1 MFLYFMRHAEA
12 EEARPGLTDFDR
24 PLTEKGLRRSKEAG
38 KALAAMKI
46 ELARIFTSPLVR
58 ARQTAE
64 SVAAEL
70 NVPVETAKILG
81 THFGLQDLQS
91 LCKEFNDQ
99 ESIMLVGHEP
109 DFSLVIG
116 ELIGGGAVEMKKGS
130 IACVYTVNISRG
142 GNTLLWLLNG
152 KQLSL
157 IAK

>member
-1 MFLYFMRHAEA
+1 MLLYFMRHAEA
-12 EEARPGLTDFDR
+12 EEARPGQLDFAR

-38 KALAAMKI
+38 KALAVMKTEI
-46 ELARIFTSPLVR
+46 ARILTSPLVR
-58 ARQTAE
+58 ACQTAE

-70 NVPVETAKILG
+70 NIPVETAEVLG
-81 THFGLQDLQS
+81 AHFGLQDLQS

-99 ESIMLVGHEP
+99 ESVMLVGHEP

-130 IACVYTVNISRG
+130 IACVYTINVSRG
-142 GNTLLWLLNG
+142 GGTLLWLLNG